1 LKTLFLSTVCAAN
14 LAFSSIAWS
23 HGDMDWS
30 NITAEKNQYLDIP
43 DLGSQVGLISR
54 QQEKQI
60 GEKVLRQV
68 RQQLPEI
75 QDAWLEDEINQI
87 FASIYSQTNMGKPIA
102 LVVVR
107 DQQINAFAVP
117 GGLFAINA
125 GTITASH
132 NIDEIAGVMAHE
144 IAHVTQRHYSRS
156 QEAFKGQG
164 LLALAGLLA
173 GIAVASQSSDAGAA
187 VMLGS
192 QAAMLDRQLSYS
204 RNQEREADRV
214 GMQYMAIAG
223 YNPESMADFFELMQ
237 RSSTQLS
244 YLPDFWLTH
253 PLTAERMSEARLRAR
268 QYNVKINNSLEK
280 QQKFELIRWRTA
292 VLGGYANINQLKSL
306 APRNSAAGLALA
318 SYYIQQSQYQ
328 NAKDILDAIQPTAI
342 QKTLYT
348 LTLSD
353 WYMAQGQY
361 AQALQTIL
369 PLYRIAP
376 ENRAVALKLAEIYI
390 LNKQPNDANKIL
402 TSLSSRF
409 PMDTSVWQLLQR
421 AEDLRVDSPVRA
433 INVLRYRAEVQF
445 WNGQEEEAIKSLLHA
460 QRLNK
465 DNEALKAQIEGRLKQ
480 MQDARQLKI

>member
-1 LKTLFLSTVCAAN
+1 M
-14 LAFSSIAWS
+14 
-23 HGDMDWS
+23 G
-30 NITAEKNQYLDIP
+30 KNQYLDIP

-125 GTITASH
+125 GTITSSH

-187 VMLGS
+187 VMLGT
-192 QAAMLDRQLSYS
+192 QAAMLDKQLSYS

-253 PLTAERMSEARLRAR
+253 PLTTERMSEARLRAR
-268 QYNVKINNSLEK
+268 QYNIKTNNSLEK

-292 VLGGYANINQLKSL
+292 VLGGYANLNQLKSL
-306 APRNSAAGLALA
+306 ALRNSSAALALA
-318 SYYIQQSQYQ
+318 SYYIQHSQYQ
-328 NAKDILDAIQPTAI
+328 NAKDILDTIQPTAI
-342 QKTLYT
+342 QKTLYS
-348 LTLSD
+348 LTWSD

-361 AQALQTIL
+361 EQALQTIL

-402 TSLSSRF
+402 TTLSSRF

-460 QRLNK
+460 QRLSKEKN
-465 DNEALKAQIEGRLKQ
+465 NEALKAQIEGRLKQ

>member
-1 LKTLFLSTVCAAN
+1 
-14 LAFSSIAWS
+14 
-23 HGDMDWS
+23 MDWS
-30 NITAEKNQYLDIP
+30 SMTMGKNQYLDIP

-125 GTITASH
+125 GTITSSH

-187 VMLGS
+187 VMLGT
-192 QAAMLDRQLSYS
+192 QAAMLDKQLSYS

-253 PLTAERMSEARLRAR
+253 PLTTERMSEARLRAR
-268 QYNVKINNSLEK
+268 QYNIKTNNSLEK

-292 VLGGYANINQLKSL
+292 VLGGYANLNQLKSL
-306 APRNSAAGLALA
+306 ALRNSSAALALA
-318 SYYIQQSQYQ
+318 SYYIQHSQYQ
-328 NAKDILDAIQPTAI
+328 NAKDILDTIQPTAI
-342 QKTLYT
+342 QKTLYS
-348 LTLSD
+348 LTWSD

-361 AQALQTIL
+361 EQALQTIL

-402 TSLSSRF
+402 TTLSSRF

-460 QRLNK
+460 QRLSKEKN
-465 DNEALKAQIEGRLKQ
+465 NEALKAQIEGRLKQ

>member
-1 LKTLFLSTVCAAN
+1 M
-14 LAFSSIAWS
+14 
-23 HGDMDWS
+23 G
-30 NITAEKNQYLDIP
+30 KNQYLDIP

-125 GTITASH
+125 GTITSSH

-187 VMLGS
+187 VMLGT
-192 QAAMLDRQLSYS
+192 QAAMLDKQLSYS

-253 PLTAERMSEARLRAR
+253 PLTTERMSEARLRAR
-268 QYNVKINNSLEK
+268 QYNIKTNNSLEK

-292 VLGGYANINQLKSL
+292 VLGGYANLNQLKSL
-306 APRNSAAGLALA
+306 APRNSSAALALA
-318 SYYIQQSQYQ
+318 SYYIQHSQYQ
-328 NAKDILDAIQPTAI
+328 NAKDILDTIQPTAI
-342 QKTLYT
+342 QKTLYS
-348 LTLSD
+348 LTWAD
-353 WYMAQGQY
+353 WYTAQGQY
-361 AQALQTIL
+361 EQALQTIL

-402 TSLSSRF
+402 TTLSSRF

-460 QRLNK
+460 QRLSKEK